1 MCSFFIIFVAVKRMP
16 MTAYTKFK
24 EYIWLVNTIHQAKR
38 ITFAEINKQ
47 WLNTE
52 MSGGVEMART
62 TFYRHKCAIEDIFG
76 IYIDCDKKNGSEYFI
91 GNDYVLQDNSVQNW
105 MLSTLSVSSLLAES
119 MSLNERILLENIPS
133 GDEKLKMLIK
143 AMKES
148 KKVSIT
154 YRRYGGHATRT
165 FDLEPYCVK
174 LFGQR
179 WYLLGRFADQGMA
192 TFSVDRMLDIKIS
205 NDKFKLEEDFDV
217 ASYFSDCFG
226 VMLDENS
233 KPQKVLIRAYGYEPY
248 YLRDLPLHHS
258 QREIKATDEYSDFEL
273 KLKIT
278 SDFKSKLLSR
288 GEWIEILEPK
298 ALAEEIIDWH
308 RKAIERYKK

>member
-1 MCSFFIIFVAVKRMP
+1 
-16 MTAYTKFK
+16 MTTPILFR
-24 EYIWLVNTIHQAKR
+24 EYIWLVNTIYKARK
-38 ITFAEINKQ
+38 ISLSEINDK
-47 WLNTE
+47 WIETE
-52 MSGGVEMART
+52 MSGGVEFSRT
-62 TFYRHKCAIEDIFG
+62 TFHRHKIAIEEMFG
-76 IYIDCDKKNGSEYFI
+76 IYIDCDRKDGFKYYI
-91 GNDYVLQDNSVQNW
+91 GNEYVLQENSVQNW

-119 MSLNERILLENIPS
+119 MSLNERILLENVPS
-133 GDEKLKMLIK
+133 GGEKLNMLIK

-148 KKVSIT
+148 RKISIT

-179 WYLLGRFADQGMA
+179 WYMLGRFDDKGLA
-192 TFSVDRMLDIKIS
+192 TFSLDRMLEITIS
-205 NDKFKLEEDFDV
+205 NEKFKFEENFDA

-233 KPQKVLIRAYGYEPY
+233 KPEKVLIRAYGYEPY

-258 QREIKATDEYSDFEL
+258 QHEIQSTEEYSDFEL
-273 KLKIT
+273 RLKIT

-298 ALAEEIIDWH
+298 ALADEIIEWH
-308 RKAIERYKK
+308 QKAINRYKK

>member
-1 MCSFFIIFVAVKRMP
+1 
-16 MTAYTKFK
+16 MTVPVLFR
-24 EYIWLVNTIHQAKR
+24 EYIWLVNTIYKARK
-38 ITFAEINKQ
+38 ISLSEINEK
-47 WLNTE
+47 WIETDY
-52 MSGGVEMART
+52 SGGVEFSRT
-62 TFYRHKCAIEDIFG
+62 TFHRHKIAIEDMFG
-76 IYIDCDKKNGSEYFI
+76 IYIECDRKNGFKYYI
-91 GNDYVLQDNSVQNW
+91 GNEYVLQENSVQNW

-119 MSLNERILLENIPS
+119 MSLNERILLENVPS
-133 GDEKLKMLIK
+133 GGEKLKMLIK

-148 KKVSIT
+148 KKISIT

-165 FDLEPYCVK
+165 FDLEPYCLK

-179 WYLLGRFADQGMA
+179 WYLLGRFADRGMA
-192 TFSVDRMLDIKIS
+192 TFSIDRMLEIKVS
-205 NDKFKLEEDFDV
+205 NEKFKFDEDFDA

-233 KPQKVLIRAYGYEPY
+233 KPEKVLIRAYGFEPY

-258 QREIKATDEYSDFEL
+258 QREIQSTEEYSDFEL
-273 KLKIT
+273 RLKIT

-298 ALAEEIIDWH
+298 ALAEEIVEWH
-308 RKAIERYKK
+308 QKAIERYK

>member
-1 MCSFFIIFVAVKRMP
+1 
-16 MTAYTKFK
+16 MTVPVLFR
-24 EYIWLVNTIHQAKR
+24 EYIWLVNTIYKARK
-38 ITFAEINKQ
+38 ISLSEINEK
-47 WLNTE
+47 WIETDY
-52 MSGGVEMART
+52 SGGVEFSRT
-62 TFYRHKCAIEDIFG
+62 TFHRHEIAIEDMFG
-76 IYIDCDKKNGSEYFI
+76 IYIECDRKNGFKYYI
-91 GNDYVLQDNSVQNW
+91 GNEYVLQENSVQNW

-119 MSLNERILLENIPS
+119 MSLNERILLENVPS
-133 GDEKLKMLIK
+133 GGEKLNMLIK

-148 KKVSIT
+148 RKISIT

-165 FDLEPYCVK
+165 FDLEPYCLK

-179 WYLLGRFADQGMA
+179 WYLLGRFADRGMA
-192 TFSVDRMLDIKIS
+192 TFSIDRMLEIKVS
-205 NDKFKLEEDFDV
+205 NEKFKFDEDFDA

-233 KPQKVLIRAYGYEPY
+233 KPEKVLIRAYGYEPY

-258 QREIKATDEYSDFEL
+258 QHEIQSTDEYSDFEL
-273 KLKIT
+273 RLKIT

-298 ALAEEIIDWH
+298 ALVEEIVEWH
-308 RKAIERYKK
+308 QKAIDRYKK

>member
-1 MCSFFIIFVAVKRMP
+1 
-16 MTAYTKFK
+16 MTVPILFR
-24 EYIWLVNTIHQAKR
+24 EYIWLVNTIYKARK
-38 ITFAEINKQ
+38 ISLSEINDK
-47 WLNTE
+47 WIETE
-52 MSGGVEMART
+52 MSGGVEFSRT
-62 TFYRHKCAIEDIFG
+62 TFHRHKIAIEEMFG
-76 IYIDCDKKNGSEYFI
+76 IYIDCDRKDGFKYYI
-91 GNDYVLQDNSVQNW
+91 GNEYVLQENSVQNW

-119 MSLNERILLENIPS
+119 MSLNERILLENVPS
-133 GDEKLKMLIK
+133 GGEKLNMLIK

-148 KKVSIT
+148 RKISIT

-179 WYLLGRFADQGMA
+179 WYMLGRFADRGFA
-192 TFSVDRMLDIKIS
+192 TFSLDRMLEVEM
-205 NDKFKLEEDFDV
+205 NDEKFKIDEDFDA

-233 KPQKVLIRAYGYEPY
+233 KPEKVLIRAYGYEPY

-258 QREIKATDEYSDFEL
+258 QHEIQSTEEYSDFEL
-273 KLKIT
+273 RLKIT

-298 ALAEEIIDWH
+298 ALADEIIEWH
-308 RKAIERYKK
+308 QKAIDRYKK

>member
-1 MCSFFIIFVAVKRMP
+1 
-16 MTAYTKFK
+16 MTVPVLFR
-24 EYIWLVNTIHQAKR
+24 EYIWLVNTIYKARK
-38 ITFAEINKQ
+38 ISLSEINEK
-47 WLNTE
+47 WIETDY
-52 MSGGVEMART
+52 SGGVEFSRT
-62 TFYRHKCAIEDIFG
+62 TFHRHKIAIEDMFG
-76 IYIDCDKKNGSEYFI
+76 IYIECDRKNGFKYYI
-91 GNDYVLQDNSVQNW
+91 GNEYVLQENSVQNW

-119 MSLNERILLENIPS
+119 MSLNERILLENVPS
-133 GDEKLKMLIK
+133 GGEKLKMVIK

-148 KKVSIT
+148 KKISIT

-165 FDLEPYCVK
+165 FDLEPYCIK

-179 WYLLGRFADQGMA
+179 WYLLGRFADRGFA
-192 TFSVDRMLDIKIS
+192 TFSIDRMLEIKM
-205 NDKFKLEEDFDV
+205 NDEKFKLDEDFDA

-233 KPQKVLIRAYGYEPY
+233 KPEKVLIRAYGYEPY

-258 QREIKATDEYSDFEL
+258 QREIQSTEEYCDFEL

-298 ALAEEIIDWH
+298 ALADEIIEWH
-308 RKAIERYKK
+308 QKAIERYKRMK

>member
-1 MCSFFIIFVAVKRMP
+1 
-16 MTAYTKFK
+16 MTVPVLFR
-24 EYIWLVNTIHQAKR
+24 EYIWLVNTIYKARK
-38 ITFAEINKQ
+38 ISLSEINDK
-47 WLNTE
+47 WIETDY
-52 MSGGVEMART
+52 SGGVEFSRT
-62 TFYRHKCAIEDIFG
+62 TFHRHKIAIEDMFG
-76 IYIDCDKKNGSEYFI
+76 IYIECDRKNGFKYYI
-91 GNDYVLQDNSVQNW
+91 GNEYVLQENSVQNW

-119 MSLNERILLENIPS
+119 MSLNERILLENVPS
-133 GDEKLKMLIK
+133 GGEKLKMLIK

-148 KKVSIT
+148 KKISIT

-165 FDLEPYCVK
+165 FELEPYCLK

-179 WYLLGRFADQGMA
+179 WYLLGRFVDRGMA
-192 TFSVDRMLDIKIS
+192 TFSIDRMLEIKIS
-205 NDKFKLEEDFDV
+205 NVKFKIDEDFDA

-233 KPQKVLIRAYGYEPY
+233 KPEKVLIRAYGFEPY

-258 QREIKATDEYSDFEL
+258 QREIQSTEEYSDFEL
-273 KLKIT
+273 RLKIT

-298 ALAEEIIDWH
+298 ALADEIIEWH
-308 RKAIERYKK
+308 QKAIDRYKK

>member
-1 MCSFFIIFVAVKRMP
+1 
-16 MTAYTKFK
+16 MTVPVLFR
-24 EYIWLVNTIHQAKR
+24 EYIWLVNTIYKARK
-38 ITFAEINKQ
+38 ISLSEINEK
-47 WLNTE
+47 WIETDY
-52 MSGGVEMART
+52 SGGVEFSRT
-62 TFYRHKCAIEDIFG
+62 TFHRHKIAIEDMFG
-76 IYIDCDKKNGSEYFI
+76 IYIECDRKNGFKYYI
-91 GNDYVLQDNSVQNW
+91 GNEYVLQENSVQNW

-119 MSLNERILLENIPS
+119 MSLNERILLENVPS
-133 GDEKLKMLIK
+133 GGEKLKMLIK

-148 KKVSIT
+148 KKISIT

-165 FDLEPYCVK
+165 FDLEPYCLK

-179 WYLLGRFADQGMA
+179 WYLLGRFADRGMA
-192 TFSVDRMLDIKIS
+192 TFSIDRMHEITIC
-205 NDKFKLEEDFDV
+205 NEKFRFDEDFDA

-233 KPQKVLIRAYGYEPY
+233 KPEKVLIRAYGYEPY

-258 QREIKATDEYSDFEL
+258 QREIQSTEEYSDFEL
-273 KLKIT
+273 RLKIT

-298 ALAEEIIDWH
+298 ALADEIVEWH
-308 RKAIERYKK
+308 QKAIERYKK

>member
-1 MCSFFIIFVAVKRMP
+1 
-16 MTAYTKFK
+16 MTVPILFR
-24 EYIWLVNTIHQAKR
+24 EYIWLVNTIYKARK
-38 ITFAEINKQ
+38 ISLSEINDK
-47 WLNTE
+47 WIETE
-52 MSGGVEMART
+52 MSGGVEFSRT
-62 TFYRHKCAIEDIFG
+62 TFHRHKIAIEEMFG
-76 IYIDCDKKNGSEYFI
+76 IYIDCDRKDGFKYYI
-91 GNDYVLQDNSVQNW
+91 GNEYVLQENSVQNW

-119 MSLNERILLENIPS
+119 MSLNERILLENVPS
-133 GDEKLKMLIK
+133 GGEKLNMLIK

-148 KKVSIT
+148 RKISIT

-179 WYLLGRFADQGMA
+179 WYMLGRLADRGFA
-192 TFSVDRMLDIKIS
+192 TFSLDRMLEVEM
-205 NDKFKLEEDFDV
+205 NDEKFKIDEDFDA

-233 KPQKVLIRAYGYEPY
+233 KPEKVLIRAYGYEPY

-258 QREIKATDEYSDFEL
+258 QHEIQSTEEYSDFEL
-273 KLKIT
+273 RLKIT

-298 ALAEEIIDWH
+298 ALAEEIVEWH
-308 RKAIERYKK
+308 QKAIDRYKK

>member
-1 MCSFFIIFVAVKRMP
+1 
-16 MTAYTKFK
+16 MTVPILFR
-24 EYIWLVNTIHQAKR
+24 EYIWLVNTIYKARK
-38 ITFAEINKQ
+38 ISLSEINDK
-47 WLNTE
+47 WIETE
-52 MSGGVEMART
+52 MSGGVEFSRT
-62 TFYRHKCAIEDIFG
+62 TFHRHKIAIEEMFG
-76 IYIDCDKKNGSEYFI
+76 IYIDCDRKDGFKYYI
-91 GNDYVLQDNSVQNW
+91 GNEYVLQENSVQNW

-119 MSLNERILLENIPS
+119 MSLNERILLENVPS
-133 GDEKLKMLIK
+133 GGEKLNMLIK

-148 KKVSIT
+148 RKISIT

-165 FDLEPYCVK
+165 FDIEPYCVK

-179 WYLLGRFADQGMA
+179 WYLLGRFADRGFA
-192 TFSVDRMLDIKIS
+192 TFSLDRMLEVEM
-205 NDKFKLEEDFDV
+205 NDEKFKIDEDFDA

-233 KPQKVLIRAYGYEPY
+233 KPEKVLIRAYGYEPY

-258 QREIKATDEYSDFEL
+258 QHEIQSTEEYSDFEL
-273 KLKIT
+273 RLKIT

-298 ALAEEIIDWH
+298 SLAEEIVEWH
-308 RKAIERYKK
+308 QKAINRYKK

>member
-1 MCSFFIIFVAVKRMP
+1 MYICEQKYVA
-16 MTAYTKFK
+16 Y
-24 EYIWLVNTIHQAKR
+24 EYIYEVQRIHLVGEHHLPSQEDNSLS
-38 ITFAEINKQ
+38 EINEK
-47 WLNTE
+47 WLETD
-52 MSGGVEMART
+52 MSGGVEFSRT
-62 TFYRHKCAIEDIFG
+62 TFHRHKIAIEEMFG
-76 IYIDCDKKNGSEYFI
+76 IYIECDRKNGFKYYI
-91 GNDYVLQDNSVQNW
+91 GNEYVLQENSVQNW

-119 MSLNERILLENIPS
+119 MSLNERILLENVPS

-148 KKVSIT
+148 KKISIT

-165 FDLEPYCVK
+165 FDLEPYCLK

-179 WYLLGRFADQGMA
+179 WYLLGRFADRGMA
-192 TFSVDRMLDIKIS
+192 TFSIDRMLEIKMS
-205 NDKFKLEEDFDV
+205 NEKFKIEEDFDA

-233 KPQKVLIRAYGYEPY
+233 KPEKVLIRAYGYEPY

-258 QREIKATDEYSDFEL
+258 QREIQSTEEYCDFEL
-273 KLKIT
+273 RLKIT

-298 ALAEEIIDWH
+298 ALAEEIVEWH
-308 RKAIERYKK
+308 QKAIERYKR

>member
-1 MCSFFIIFVAVKRMP
+1 
-16 MTAYTKFK
+16 MTVPILFR
-24 EYIWLVNTIHQAKR
+24 EYIWLVNTIYKARK
-38 ITFAEINKQ
+38 ISLSEINDK
-47 WLNTE
+47 WIETE
-52 MSGGVEMART
+52 MSGGVEFSRT
-62 TFYRHKCAIEDIFG
+62 TFHRHKIAIEEMFG
-76 IYIDCDKKNGSEYFI
+76 IYIDCDRKDGFKYYI
-91 GNDYVLQDNSVQNW
+91 GNEYVLQENSVQNW

-119 MSLNERILLENIPS
+119 MSLNERILLENVPS
-133 GDEKLKMLIK
+133 GGEKLNMLIK

-148 KKVSIT
+148 RKISIT

-179 WYLLGRFADQGMA
+179 WYMLGRFDDKGLA
-192 TFSVDRMLDIKIS
+192 TFSLDRVLEIKIS
-205 NDKFKLEEDFDV
+205 HEKFKFDEDFD
-217 ASYFSDCFG
+217 ATDYFSDCFG

-233 KPQKVLIRAYGYEPY
+233 KPERVLIRAYGYEPY

-258 QREIKATDEYSDFEL
+258 QREIQSTEEYSDFEL
-273 KLKIT
+273 RLKIT

-298 ALAEEIIDWH
+298 ALAEEIVEWH
-308 RKAIERYKK
+308 QKAIERYKR